1 MNSVLIYSN
10 SNSYSLCVREELTE
24 LLTGRGKTVFQSDIE
39 DSPVRGD
46 ASLKSC
52 IPDGVLPDVVAVI
65 GGDGTMLSAIR
76 AYRHLGRPFVGVD
89 TGTLGFLN
97 TIMPEHLEKIFDV
110 LDADKYTVVRYPVIA
125 VNMTTVDGAE
135 LSDYAFNEV
144 IIRHYEPRLLYS
156 KVYLN
161 DSPFNYFTGDGFVV
175 STPIGATGYAIWT
188 GGAVVH
194 TDLPAYQITP
204 LAPND
209 NAVNRPMSASVILP
223 AATKINIDVEGARA
237 RKVAVSVDGMH
248 STDEYV
254 EKVEMTLDMAR
265 GVEIVRTENFDYFDL
280 YRRKIIDKDIRRK
293 LGD

>member
-1 MNSVLIYSN
+1 MNRLLIYSN
-10 SNSYSLCVREELTE
+10 SNSYSGRVRKRLTE
-24 LLTGRGKTVFQSDIE
+24 LLSGRGKSVCSIGEGACRNKAEADDGAASEFAE
-39 DSPVRGD
+39 PD
-46 ASLKSC
+46 A
-52 IPDGVLPDVVAVI
+52 IIVI

-76 AYRHLGRPFVGVD
+76 ACRHFGKPFVGVD

-97 TIMPEHLEKIFDV
+97 TIMPEHLEGIFDV
-110 LDADKYTVVRYPVIA
+110 LDTKKYTVVRYPVIA
-125 VNMTTVDGAE
+125 VKMTTINGAE

-144 IIRHYEPRLLYS
+144 IIRHYEPRLLHS

-161 DSPFNYFTGDGFVV
+161 GSPFNYFTGDGFVI

-223 AATKINIDVEGARA
+223 ASTKINIDVLSADR

-254 EKVEMTLDMAR
+254 EKVEMTLDLNDP
-265 GVEIVRTENFDYFDL
+265 VEIIRTENFDYFDL

-293 LGD
+293 LGN